1 MNAPKAPIAAP
12 PVPDLACS
20 DCGAALK
27 PNPRRK
33 GTRCKPCSAR
43 AIATSAEH
51 RKAVSRAMARRWADP
66 NQAFALARAISA
78 GISEE
83 ERERRRQRGRIC
95 CNARAAAAGSEARAR
110 ASIALSRARLGWL
123 PPEYRAD
130 YFHLRR
136 SLKYRAAEARQ
147 IIEQQIDRDL
157 DRYLASGVL
166 PQTQRLKAAAKAQ
179 GARSE
184 HLAVKAECME
194 TGA

>member
-1 MNAPKAPIAAP
+1 MNAPDLNLTAP
-12 PVPDLACS
+12 PVSALACS
-20 DCGAALK
+20 DCGAVLK

-43 AIATSAEH
+43 SIATSAEH

-110 ASIALSRARLGWL
+110 AAIALSRARLGWL
-123 PPEYRAD
+123 PPEYRDD

-136 SLKYRAAEARQ
+136 TFKFRAAEARQ
-147 IIEQQIDRDL
+147 IIERQIDRDL
-157 DRYLASGVL
+157 DRYLATGVL
-166 PQTQRLKAAAKAQ
+166 PQTQRRKAADQAP
-179 GARSE
+179 GARPDNRAST
-184 HLAVKAECME
+184 ARAME
-194 TGA
+194 PAR